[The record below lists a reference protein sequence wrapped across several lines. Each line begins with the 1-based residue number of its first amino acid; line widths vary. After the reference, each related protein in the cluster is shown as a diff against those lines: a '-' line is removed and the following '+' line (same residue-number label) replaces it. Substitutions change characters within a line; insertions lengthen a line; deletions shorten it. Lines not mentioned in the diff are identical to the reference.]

1 MLAVGAIESMM
12 YVLLATGDTAVV
24 AGSTATA
31 LTVVV
36 AFTRTTI
43 GPTTPPVVAGVVPS
57 VVTLISAVGS
67 GDATTTDWGV
77 VYAPAVTEKLTIGP
91 VCNGAVQVGCGPGAT
106 WLSSKIEFSVSAT
119 GSRPSHIA
127 RARVWF
133 GSRACCM
140 SCESRPV
147 NVAVKLMP

>member
-67 GDATTTDWGV
+67 GDATTTDWEV
-77 VYAPAVTEKLTIGP
+77 LYAPADRKSTRLNSSHVS
-91 VCNGAVQVGCGPGAT
+91 NSYAVLC
-106 WLSSKIEFSVSAT
+106 LKKKILA
-119 GSRPSHIA
+119 GRYPS
-127 RARVWF
+127 
-133 GSRACCM
+133 
-140 SCESRPV
+140 
-147 NVAVKLMP
+147 